1 MAVCKQDCD
10 YTGLIAANYTNDT
23 QAFIINV
30 VKTLPSEVGSTCGQT
45 LSKYLNTGPVTTDSI
60 LSSLGENNQKRNK
73 KLRDNELIKLLYF
86 QAQQTEISVHFFN
99 QVNFLLCQL
108 LIQLTS

>member
-10 YTGLIAANYTNDT
+10 YNALIAANYTNDV

-45 LSKYLNTGPVTTDSI
+45 LSKYLNTGPVTADNI
-60 LSSLGENNQKRNK
+60 LSSLGKLYQKKNKKFLLANQKVN
-73 KLRDNELIKLLYF
+73 LLY
-86 QAQQTEISVHFFN
+86 
-99 QVNFLLCQL
+99 
-108 LIQLTS
+108 

>member
-10 YTGLIAANYTNDT
+10 YNALIAANYTNDV

-45 LSKYLNTGPVTTDSI
+45 LSKYLNTGPVTADSI
-60 LSSLGENNQKRNK
+60 LSSLGKNYQKTKKQFINNWK
-73 KLRDNELIKLLYF
+73 
-86 QAQQTEISVHFFN
+86 S
-99 QVNFLLCQL
+99 
-108 LIQLTS
+108 